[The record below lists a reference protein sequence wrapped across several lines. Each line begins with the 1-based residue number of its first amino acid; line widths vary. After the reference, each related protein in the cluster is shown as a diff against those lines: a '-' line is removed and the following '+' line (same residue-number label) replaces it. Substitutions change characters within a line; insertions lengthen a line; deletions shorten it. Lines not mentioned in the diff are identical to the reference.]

1 MPYFS
6 LFPRNFGVALGAL
19 LCVVL
24 VPGPAVT
31 QAASSGYNETTI
43 SNGGTV
49 SGRVYFGSDFPPAE
63 TIQAN
68 RDADTCGLRI
78 PREQF
83 VVDEASKGLAHSV
96 IRIEGITSGKPFA
109 SAEQKIEQLKCR
121 YQPHVTVVRPGE
133 SFNIINQDPVL
144 HNVHAHHGDTTAFNL
159 AQPFQGQVSP
169 QSLDKEGIV
178 RVACDVHNWME
189 AWILVIDSPYLAITD
204 MTGNFSI
211 SHVPPGTYTIS
222 LWHEV
227 LGSSEK
233 SVTVTAGSESKIDFV
248 ITG

>member
-1 MPYFS
+1 MT
-6 LFPRNFGVALGAL
+6 AL
-19 LCVVL
+19 LGIIL
-24 VPGPAVT
+24 VNGPMAS
-31 QAASSGYNETTI
+31 QAAAASYKESQV

-49 SGRVYFGSDFPPAE
+49 TGRVYFESDIPPAE
-63 TIQAN
+63 TIQPN
-68 RDADTCGLRI
+68 RDADTCGVRL
-78 PREQF
+78 PKEQF
-83 VVDEASKGLAHSV
+83 VVDEASKGLAHAV
-96 IRIEGITSGKPFA
+96 VRIEGVTSGKPFA
-109 SAEQKIEQLKCR
+109 SAEQKIEQLNCR

-144 HNVHAHHGDTTAFNL
+144 HNVHAHHGDDTAFNL

-169 QSLDKEGIV
+169 QTLELEGVV

-204 MTGNFSI
+204 ASGNFSI
-211 SHVPPGTYTIS
+211 SDVPPGTYTLS

-233 SVTVTAGSESKIDFV
+233 QVTVSAGDESNIDFL
-248 ITG
+248 ISG